1 MLSARDTPIPPI
13 MSSQNCL
20 LGLHMNIDLRILL
33 IQLEEKLSLVF
44 CKFDKANWPNFD
56 KTKVQICFI
65 RMKEIHVTAGRIHC

>member
-20 LGLHMNIDLRILL
+20 LGLHMNIDLCILS
-33 IQLEEKLSLVF
+33 IQLDEKLSLVF

-56 KTKVQICFI
+56 KT
-65 RMKEIHVTAGRIHC
+65 